1 MTFFSKIRTFF
12 SAPGI
17 AVDFGTANTR
27 IFTARAGIVAA
38 PTLLKAGQP
47 AAYSDSNRIHESTE
61 HRGGCVLV
69 KPLSG
74 GVITNSAAALQ
85 YLSQRLKKSHPSDT
99 ASSHILI
106 CTPSDIT
113 AGERSILLQT
123 LHQAGAA
130 SVKTVSGLLAAAIGA
145 GVEVSSPYTQMII
158 DIGEGVTDIGV
169 INEGVLIQT
178 SAVRTA
184 GGALRN
190 ALREA
195 VLTKY
200 QIQLS
205 EDQTETILRR
215 LAIFNEASLPDAM
228 NASGT
233 DEQQRNFIISIS
245 NRLVFESIMPVAKII
260 VENIKQTLKNMPPE
274 NYVEIV
280 ESGLVLT
287 GGTAQL
293 PGFAEF
299 ISEETN
305 LSVRVAAQPLF
316 SAING
321 ARLMMETERIRK
333 PWLS

>member
-1 MTFFSKIRTFF
+1 MTFYSKIRNLL
-12 SAPGI
+12 SAPQT
-17 AVDFGTANTR
+17 AVDLGTANTR
-27 IFTARAGIVAA
+27 IFTAYAGTVVT
-38 PTLLKAGQP
+38 PTVLKTDQP
-47 AAYSDSNRIHESTE
+47 AVETDSNRAS
-61 HRGGCVLV
+61 RAGSCKLV
-69 KPLSG
+69 KPLRG
-74 GVITNSAAALQ
+74 GVITNPEVASK
-85 YLSQRLKKSHPSDT
+85 YLSQRLKKNHPFDR

-130 SVKTVSGLLAAAIGA
+130 SVKTVSGLLAAAIGS
-145 GVEVSSPYTQMII
+145 GIEVASPYSQMII
-158 DIGEGVTDIGV
+158 DIGEGVTDIGI
-169 INEGVLIQT
+169 INEGVLTQT

-184 GGALRN
+184 GGDLRN

-215 LAIFNEASLPDAM
+215 LAIFNETSLPDAM

-280 ESGLVLT
+280 ENGLVLT
-287 GGTAQL
+287 GGVAQL

-321 ARLMMETERIRK
+321 ARLIMETERARK